1 MQHLTSIHAQIW
13 KADAKPGL
21 IMHIDQIRSIY
32 NVDVSVSVSITT
44 YQLPELEFYLKHTG
58 INHTAVNKCI
68 VEKVQTNLL
77 ANRTLISL
85 VCHNASTTVRVV

>member
-13 KADAKPGL
+13 RAVAKPGL
-21 IMHIDQIRSIY
+21 IMHIDQIRSI
-32 NVDVSVSVSITT
+32 TT
-44 YQLPELEFYLKHTG
+44 YQLLELEFYLKHTG
-58 INHTAVNKCI
+58 INHTAVNKRI